1 MIAEDKTMFQK
12 ATRKKSKLRMLLTG
26 PSGSGKTYSAL
37 QLAKGIVGQKGRIAC
52 IDTEHGSAS
61 LYSDQAEF
69 DVLELQ
75 APYSPERFIE
85 AIDAAESAGY
95 DLLIIDSMTHE
106 WNGKGGILEIHD
118 AISKTQKGGNS
129 YTAWAS
135 VTPRH
140 NAFVDRILQSK
151 IHIICTL
158 RSKTDFVLETNDKGK
173 QTPRKVG
180 MAPIQRDGIE
190 YEFTSALDISVEG
203 HLATSSKD
211 RTRLFR
217 DPLVITVETGRK
229 LLEWLES
236 GEELAANDEL
246 RKTQLRTIAKKGI
259 DDLRTAWGMLTAEEK
274 QRFGGT
280 TFLDELKSIAN
291 KEQAHATV

>member
-1 MIAEDKTMFQK
+1 MFQK

-37 QLAKGIVGQKGRIAC
+37 QMAKGIVGPKGRIAC

-69 DVLELQ
+69 DVMELQ

-85 AIDAAESAGY
+85 AIDGAEAAGY

-118 AISKTQKGGNS
+118 QITKTAASGNS
-129 YTAWAS
+129 YMAWAS

-158 RSKTDFVLETNDKGK
+158 RSKADFVLETNSKGK
-173 QTPRKVG
+173 QTPKKVG

-190 YEFTSALDISVEG
+190 YEFTSALDISIEG
-203 HLATSSKD
+203 NLASASKD

-217 DPLVITVETGRK
+217 DPMVINEATGRK
-229 LLEWLES
+229 LLEWLEQ
-236 GEELAANDEL
+236 GEDQAELDET
-246 RKTQLRTIAKKGI
+246 RKAQLKVIAGKGI
-259 DDLRTAWGMLTAEEK
+259 DELRTAWSVLSGEEK
-274 QRFGGT
+274 HRFGGAA
-280 TFLDELKSIAN
+280 FLDTLKAIAN
-291 KEQAHATV
+291 KEKEDATV

>member
-1 MIAEDKTMFQK
+1 MFQK

-37 QLAKGIVGQKGRIAC
+37 QLAKGIVGPNGKIAC

-85 AIDAAESAGY
+85 AIDGAEAAGY

-118 AISKTQKGGNS
+118 QITKTSAGGNS
-129 YTAWAS
+129 YMAWAS

-158 RSKTDFVLETNDKGK
+158 RSKADFVLETNSKGK
-173 QTPRKVG
+173 QVPKKVG
-180 MAPIQRDGIE
+180 LAPIQRDGIE
-190 YEFTSALDISVEG
+190 YEFTSALDISIEG
-203 HLATSSKD
+203 NLAAASKD

-217 DPLVITVETGRK
+217 DPAVITPEVGKR

-236 GEELAANDEL
+236 GEDQAALDET
-246 RKTQLRTIAKKGI
+246 RKTQLRAIAKKGI
-259 DDLRTAWGMLTAEEK
+259 EELRTAWGVLSAEDK
-274 QRFGGT
+274 HRMGGAAL
-280 TFLDELKSIAN
+280 LDELKTIAN
-291 KEQAHATV
+291 KEKEDATV